1 MKPGDV
7 VRIFG
12 KGDYLRL
19 AIGRENGE
27 IAVIMSVEKHLTLT
41 SGPDNE
47 RMMYKLYFP
56 ADGTIEHSFFNEDE
70 LELVEVAE

>member
-12 KGDYLRL
+12 KGDYLRI

-27 IAVIMSVEKHLTLT
+27 IAVVLSAENCLTLM
-41 SGPDNE
+41 SGPDNK
-47 RMMYKLYFP
+47 RMMYRLYFP
-56 ADGTIEHSFFNEDE
+56 TDGSIEHSFFDKDE
-70 LELVEVAE
+70 LELVEE